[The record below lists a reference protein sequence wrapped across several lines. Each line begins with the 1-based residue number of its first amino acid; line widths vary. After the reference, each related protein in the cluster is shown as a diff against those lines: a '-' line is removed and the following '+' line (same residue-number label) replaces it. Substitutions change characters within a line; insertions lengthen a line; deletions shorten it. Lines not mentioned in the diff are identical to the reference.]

1 MEVDLPSFV
10 QRESLVLYSVV
21 DSLKALPEVTIK
33 KSSGWKE
40 RMEAREENWESARE
54 KLFEETLIYSAL
66 PECAVS
72 LHDDLY

>member
-1 MEVDLPSFV
+1 MEVDLPSSV
-10 QRESLVLYSVV
+10 QCESLAFCSVL

-54 KLFEETLIYSAL
+54 KLFEETLICSAP

-72 LHDDLY
+72 LHDDVY

>member
-1 MEVDLPSFV
+1 MEVDLSSSV
-10 QRESLVLYSVV
+10 QGESLAFCSVV

-40 RMEAREENWESARE
+40 RMEAREESWESARE

-72 LHDDLY
+72 LHDNLY

>member
-10 QRESLVLYSVV
+10 QHESLVLYSVV

>member
-1 MEVDLPSFV
+1 MEVDLPSSV
-10 QRESLVLYSVV
+10 QCESLDFCSVV
-21 DSLKALPEVTIK
+21 DSLKTLPEVTIK
-33 KSSGWKE
+33 KSTGWKE
-40 RMEAREENWESARE
+40 RMEVREENWESARE